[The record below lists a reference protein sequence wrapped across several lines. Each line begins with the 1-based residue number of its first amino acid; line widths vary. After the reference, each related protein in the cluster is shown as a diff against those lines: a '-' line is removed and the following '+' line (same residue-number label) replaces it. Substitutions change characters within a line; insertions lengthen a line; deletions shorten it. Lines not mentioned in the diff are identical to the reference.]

1 MRRPWT
7 GRRGSGKAG
16 PGEEY
21 QVDKTGYVGGRG
33 GEIRTWRAARSM
45 ASCPMWEELKQATR
59 SSTET
64 LMVAGDAGVCGAGV
78 SGVGGGGEEDG
89 VDNGGRRE
97 GVGAQVLEPILSWR
111 SRWALPDRTGHHPG
125 GFAPREAGPPPRNV
139 AWRAGACFRRR
150 PSARRTPDPTVFLA
164 CFRRPQRPPCLTCE
178 HQLALLHLPPVHTV
192 RRALVNCTLEGGRSR
207 ALVAAPTRPQRF
219 SEQMGVPLRLGLPR
233 QAGIILPSPLPARC
247 DTLRPRREGR
257 RTERGKVRGRAGTP
271 QAQQGSARPAAS
283 CAFSRSPDG
292 DGPWRSSALPDP
304 AASWPQFC
312 PARGAPSPGSSP
324 LSLISEPALH
334 APRLNTR
341 LLLDGPPRIPR
352 HCPIDARGAASM
364 GTARATT
371 QRNEG
376 AIEGSQCS

>member
-1 MRRPWT
+1 M
-7 GRRGSGKAG
+7 
-16 PGEEY
+16 
-21 QVDKTGYVGGRG
+21 
-33 GEIRTWRAARSM
+33 
-45 ASCPMWEELKQATR
+45 
-59 SSTET
+59 
-64 LMVAGDAGVCGAGV
+64 
-78 SGVGGGGEEDG
+78 
-89 VDNGGRRE
+89 
-97 GVGAQVLEPILSWR
+97 
-111 SRWALPDRTGHHPG
+111 
-125 GFAPREAGPPPRNV
+125 
-139 AWRAGACFRRR
+139 
-150 PSARRTPDPTVFLA
+150 
-164 CFRRPQRPPCLTCE
+164 
-178 HQLALLHLPPVHTV
+178 
-192 RRALVNCTLEGGRSR
+192 
-207 ALVAAPTRPQRF
+207 
-219 SEQMGVPLRLGLPR
+219 
-233 QAGIILPSPLPARC
+233 
-247 DTLRPRREGR
+247 LRPRLPHVRSVSPSGWACHSGSASPGR
-257 RTERGKVRGRAGTP
+257 RASSCHRLFGKCQRDATLSVRDGKEDARKREKVRGRAGTP